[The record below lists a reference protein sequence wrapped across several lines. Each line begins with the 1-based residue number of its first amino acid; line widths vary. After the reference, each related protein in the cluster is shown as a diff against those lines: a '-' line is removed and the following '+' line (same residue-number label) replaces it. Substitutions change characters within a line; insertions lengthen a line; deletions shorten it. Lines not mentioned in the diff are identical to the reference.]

1 MVRLIVELRKR
12 GMKMNEVIERYMQ
25 KHVIKTCIG
34 ICIDYNRSR
43 EETISL
49 LIERFNLTKED
60 AEEYYEELYEDIVE
74 ERKRYMSRTMD
85 QRLKDQGYLM
95 ATGYLLLTAVDFPV
109 FNSKIVI
116 NNILSK
122 FSGVTRDEVI
132 ECQEDLEEERIL
144 WDNVNRGVILKNV
157 AKRWGI
163 DRKDLETDEDVIVDF
178 CRMSLLRGYI
188 AAARDFLVLDESAV
202 VSNIAIRFEI
212 SKAEARK
219 CYLGMWGAVVDNF
232 LENGSLDEKESGPNF
247 GLKQDIAAL
256 VHSGLSVYQI
266 SQELSV
272 DEETAR
278 KIVTLLKKTNKVQ
291 D

>member
-1 MVRLIVELRKR
+1 
-12 GMKMNEVIERYMQ
+12 MNEVVERYMQ
-25 KHVIKTCIG
+25 KHVIKTCIS

-43 EETISL
+43 EETISE
-49 LIERFNLTKED
+49 LIKRFDLTKED
-60 AEEYYEELYEDIVE
+60 AEDYYDELYEDIVE
-74 ERKRYMSRTMD
+74 EKKRYMSRTMD
-85 QRLKDQGYLM
+85 LRLKDQGYLM
-95 ATGYLLLTAVDFPV
+95 ATGYLLLTTVDFPV

-132 ECQEDLEEERIL
+132 ECQEDLEEERIY
-144 WDNVNRGVILKNV
+144 WDTVNRGVILKNV

-163 DRKDLETDEDVIVDF
+163 DRKDLEADEDVIVDF

-188 AAARDFLVLDESAV
+188 AAARDFLVLNESAV
-202 VSNIAIRFEI
+202 ISNIATRFEI
-212 SKAEARK
+212 SQVEARK

-232 LENGSLDEKESGPNF
+232 LENGSPDEKESGPNF

-278 KIVTLLKKTNKVQ
+278 KIVTLLKKTDKVQ

>member
-1 MVRLIVELRKR
+1 
-12 GMKMNEVIERYMQ
+12 MNELLERYVQ
-25 KHVIKTCIG
+25 KHVIKTCIS

-43 EETISL
+43 EEIINV
-49 LIERFNLTKED
+49 LIERFDLTKED
-60 AEEYYEELYEDIVE
+60 AEDYYDELYENIVE
-74 ERKRYMSRTMD
+74 EKKLYMSRTMD

-95 ATGYLLLTAVDFPV
+95 ATGYLLLTTVDFPV

-132 ECQEDLEEERIL
+132 ECQEDLEEERMF

-163 DRKDLETDEDVIVDF
+163 DRKDLETEEDVIVDF

-188 AAARDFLVLDESAV
+188 AAARDFLVLNESAV
-202 VSNIAIRFEI
+202 ISNIATRFEI

-256 VHSGLSVYQI
+256 VHSGLSLYQI

-272 DEETAR
+272 DEETAW
-278 KIVTLLKKTNKVQ
+278 KFVTLLKKADKNQ